1 VTDTGGVEGFAGLG
15 LEPRMLSALSG
26 LGYEEPTPIQ
36 SAAIPPL
43 LAGRDVLG
51 MAATGTGKTAAF
63 ALPML
68 QRLAGEKRGGVRG
81 LVLVP
86 TRELAMQVSEALHRY
101 GRALHL
107 TVVPVYGGQWIGQ
120 QLKALARGVD
130 VVVATPGRALDLMA
144 RGSLDLGG
152 VRMAVLDEADE
163 MLDLGFA
170 EAIDEILDA
179 TPDARQT
186 ALFSA
191 TMPPRIAALAQKR
204 LRDPEEVRVQ
214 SAPRPADTLPQVR
227 QVAYVVS
234 RAQKPVALQR
244 VLDAEAPSSALVFC
258 RTRGA
263 VDELADTLEA
273 HGYRCAALHGGLTQA
288 QRDRV
293 LSRFRQGGLDLLI
306 ATDVAARG
314 LDIPHLSHVVNYD
327 LPSDPNGYVHRI
339 GRTGRAGRTGVA
351 LSFAQPREERLLRDI
366 QKVTRQKIEIQKVPT
381 VADLRARRL
390 EATRTA
396 LREALV
402 AGGFEEFRAVVES
415 VAEEFDV
422 LDVAAAAVRLVHE
435 GAGAAEAPAAEPRAE
450 VRTAPPPEPRPR
462 RDPETE
468 RASRSERA
476 AWGERLAQ
484 AAEPAPRRPPRP
496 GGGVQ
501 RVFVGAG
508 REAGVRPADIVGA
521 LVKGGGLDPQAVGA
535 IHITDRF
542 SIVEIAADQAEAAVA
557 TLLRT
562 PLRGRKVIVR
572 LDAPAGGP
580 SSARASAGKDAFG
593 RSSGRRPPPGAKRG
607 PSTKAHSRPRRASGG

>member
-1 VTDTGGVEGFAGLG
+1 
-15 LEPRMLSALSG
+15 
-26 LGYEEPTPIQ
+26 
-36 SAAIPPL
+36 
-43 LAGRDVLG
+43 
-51 MAATGTGKTAAF
+51 
-63 ALPML
+63 
-68 QRLAGEKRGGVRG
+68 
-81 LVLVP
+81 
-86 TRELAMQVSEALHRY
+86 
-101 GRALHL
+101 
-107 TVVPVYGGQWIGQ
+107 
-120 QLKALARGVD
+120 
-130 VVVATPGRALDLMA
+130 MA

-179 TPDARQT
+179 TPEARQT

-191 TMPPRIAALAQKR
+191 TMPPRIAALGQKR
-204 LRDPEEVRVQ
+204 LREPEEVRVQ
-214 SAPRPADTLPQVR
+214 ASPRPADTLPQVR

-244 VLDAEAPSSALVFC
+244 VLDAEAPGSALVFC

-293 LSRFRQGGLDLLI
+293 LSRFRQGALDLLI

-402 AGGFEEFRAVVES
+402 EGGFEEFRAVVES

-422 LDVAAAAVRLVHE
+422 LDVAAAAVKLAHE
-435 GAGAAEAPAAEPRAE
+435 GSGAGEAPVAEPPAEVPTARPREHVQGRDAEA
-450 VRTAPPPEPRPR
+450 
-462 RDPETE
+462 E
-468 RASRSERA
+468 RASRRERA
-476 AWGERLAQ
+476 TWGDRILESVER
-484 AAEPAPRRPPRP
+484 PSRRPPRP
-496 GGGVQ
+496 GGDVQ

-508 REAGVRPADIVGA
+508 RDAGVRPGDLVGA

-542 SIVEIAADQAEAAVA
+542 AIVEIAADQAEAAIEA
-557 TLLRT
+557 LRRT
-562 PLRGRKVIVR
+562 PLRGRKVTVR
-572 LDAPAGGP
+572 LDGRDGGPSASGRPSSARERPSRAFGRPAGGP
-580 SSARASAGKDAFG
+580 AA
-593 RSSGRRPPPGAKRG
+593 RRPPSGRPG
-607 PSTKAHSRPRRASGG
+607 KARSRSPRTSGG